1 MNNRIWLIA
10 GLGNPGIEYEHT
22 RHNIGFKIIDHLSD
36 ELHASSEKTKMDAR
50 ILEALLDNQKVF
62 LIKPL
67 RFMNRSGS
75 VLYEV
80 ARYFHIDL
88 SQMIV
93 IHDDVDLQLGT
104 IKIKQKGGHGGHNGI
119 RSVIDSFGNNAFI
132 RIRVGIGRPLT
143 NQMMVN
149 YVLGTFQP
157 DEHQQ
162 VQTIIETV
170 LYSIKTILLK
180 GISQAMNQFNNK
192 QILSINEE
200 EKCNPY
206 CLTSP

>member
-1 MNNRIWLIA
+1 MEQVSSESNRVWLIA
-10 GLGNPGIEYEHT
+10 GLGNPGTKYVNT
-22 RHNIGFKIIDHLSD
+22 RHNIGYQVIDQLAD
-36 ELHASSEKTKMDAR
+36 DLNASSEKTKMDAR
-50 ILEALLDNQKVF
+50 ILDARLESEKLF

-88 SQMIV
+88 SHMLV
-93 IHDDVDLQLGT
+93 IHDDVDLQMGT

-119 RSVIDSFGNNAFI
+119 RSVIESFGDDTFT

-143 NQMMVN
+143 SKTMVN
-149 YVLGTFQP
+149 HVLGMFQS
-157 DEHQQ
+157 DEYEQ
-162 VQTIIETV
+162 VQTIIETASR
-170 LYSIKTILLK
+170 SIKTILLK

-192 QILSINEE
+192 QILV
-200 EKCNPY
+200 
-206 CLTSP
+206 